1 MTTQPAGEQLLAQP
15 GQRPHLPGV
24 TRSPQDPGGTRPTG
38 QMSHEQPPRGRLARL
53 FEAADRRHVPL
64 RTILVTVAV
73 VVATYLAGKL
83 IYRLRDIVLLML
95 VAGFAAMLLNPV
107 VAKVQRR
114 LPRRGLA
121 VTIVT
126 FCAALVF
133 ISLAAAFGVPLV
145 NGITHLAHRM
155 PGYVASAQQGNGWI
169 GHLVARYHVQSW
181 VQRNTPRLAGYAQSL
196 SKPALTVGKGA
207 VSLMVELFTLF
218 VLVLLLLLEGPKMWS
233 WTLGQMTPGR
243 QATVTRI
250 AADVSGK
257 VTGYMAGNL
266 LTSLIAGTV
275 VFVTLQILGVPFP
288 LLWGLWVALVDF
300 LPMIG
305 GALAGIPTVLFAF
318 IAGGLT
324 AGIVTAAVFA
334 VYTQIENHVLNPV
347 VMSKTVRINPLLV
360 FIAVLAGASIGS
372 LIGGISGGFVAA
384 LLAIPTAGALQV
396 LVKEVWQ
403 ATAPDQP
410 QETPVHAT
418 EPEESAVQRGEL
430 SLSPPICGRMTV
442 ERPGA
447 LSRTGASRASATPV
461 PAQQRLSPH
470 WYTGSA
476 DAIYQSINLIKDG
489 RPDIVIVFGADHVYR
504 LDPRQMIDQHASNAS
519 AA

>member
-1 MTTQPAGEQLLAQP
+1 M
-15 GQRPHLPGV
+15 
-24 TRSPQDPGGTRPTG
+24 
-38 QMSHEQPPRGRLARL
+38 
-53 FEAADRRHVPL
+53 
-64 RTILVTVAV
+64 
-73 VVATYLAGKL
+73 
-83 IYRLRDIVLLML
+83 
-95 VAGFAAMLLNPV
+95 
-107 VAKVQRR
+107 
-114 LPRRGLA
+114 
-121 VTIVT
+121 
-126 FCAALVF
+126 
-133 ISLAAAFGVPLV
+133 
-145 NGITHLAHRM
+145 
-155 PGYVASAQQGNGWI
+155 
-169 GHLVARYHVQSW
+169 
-181 VQRNTPRLAGYAQSL
+181 
-196 SKPALTVGKGA
+196 GKGA
-207 VSLMVELFTLF
+207 VSLIVELVTLF

-324 AGIVTAAVFA
+324 AGIVTAVVFA

-360 FIAVLAGASIGS
+360 FIAVLAGASLGS
-372 LIGGISGGFVAA
+372 LIGGIFGGFVAA

-410 QETPVHAT
+410 QE
-418 EPEESAVQRGEL
+418 
-430 SLSPPICGRMTV
+430 SPAPAAK
-442 ERPGA
+442 P
-447 LSRTGASRASATPV
+447 TGP
-461 PAQQRLSPH
+461 PAGKPTQARV
-470 WYTGSA
+470 A
-476 DAIYQSINLIKDG
+476 
-489 RPDIVIVFGADHVYR
+489 
-504 LDPRQMIDQHASNAS
+504 
-519 AA
+519 